1 MADLSNTLSTI
12 PLSTEEVI
20 TRCDLQQRDGVVAAI
35 ARRIRD
41 NAVLPIERRCV
52 KQTIRP
58 LAFPVWAGG
67 IAAMAVVTL
76 YWLQPRPRKHFAERL
91 WYESVGEARRAHPK
105 AQLLGNPESVAPRL
119 APARA

>member
-20 TRCDLQQRDGVVAAI
+20 TRCDLQQRDGMVATI

-41 NAVLPIERRCV
+41 NAVVPIDRRCV

-58 LAFPVWAGG
+58 LAFPVWVSG
-67 IAAMAVVTL
+67 IVATAVVTL
-76 YWLQPRPRKHFAERL
+76 YWLQPRPRAHFAERL
-91 WYESVGEARRAHPK
+91 WYESVGEAKRAHPK
-105 AQLLGNPESVAPRL
+105 AQLLTGPESVAPRL
-119 APARA
+119 RPARA